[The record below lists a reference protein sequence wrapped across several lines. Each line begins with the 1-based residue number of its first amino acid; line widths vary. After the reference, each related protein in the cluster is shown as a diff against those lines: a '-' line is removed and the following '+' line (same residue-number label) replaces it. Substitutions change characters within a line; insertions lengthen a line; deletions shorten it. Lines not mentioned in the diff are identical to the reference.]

1 MKRTLESYLENNG
14 KKTLYKFENRPF
26 FPSTRT
32 QPEEKEEIH
41 LLFMKDANRNE
52 IPIPCADTQPAEYN
66 EIVEFL
72 LNFLAQ
78 ESQEEA
84 EAMATIAIEPWD

>member
-1 MKRTLESYLENNG
+1 MKRTLERYVEFNG
-14 KKTLYKFENRPF
+14 KFTLFKFEYWPF

-32 QPEEKEEIH
+32 QPEEKEEINI
-41 LLFMKDANRNE
+41 LFMKDANRNE

-78 ESQEEA
+78 ESHEEA

>member
-1 MKRTLESYLENNG
+1 MKFTN
-14 KKTLYKFENRPF
+14 
-26 FPSTRT
+26 
-32 QPEEKEEIH
+32 
-41 LLFMKDANRNE
+41 
-52 IPIPCADTQPAEYN
+52 PCADTQPAEYK

>member
-1 MKRTLESYLENNG
+1 MKRTLERYVEFNG
-14 KKTLYKFENRPF
+14 KLTLFKFEYWPF

-41 LLFMKDANRNE
+41 ILFMKDANRNE